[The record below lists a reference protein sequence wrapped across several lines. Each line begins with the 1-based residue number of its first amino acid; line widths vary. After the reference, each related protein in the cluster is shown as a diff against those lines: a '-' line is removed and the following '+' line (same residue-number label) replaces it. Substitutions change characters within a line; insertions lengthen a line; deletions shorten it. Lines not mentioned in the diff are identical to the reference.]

1 MADWQVLV
9 TAAGLGACLTPAI
22 ASLAW
27 RLGVVDRPAA
37 PRKLHPTPTALLG
50 GWALYLTLL
59 PLGIGLWALGL
70 FTGLSRGMLVGVAL
84 AGAFLVLGG
93 TLDDRYHLSAGRQF
107 LFPLVATLVLLGS
120 GLRISFVTHPL
131 GGVLELP
138 LLIGVPLTAAWLLG
152 MTYTT
157 KLLDGLDGL
166 ATGMAAIGAL
176 VIYAVSLR
184 WDSSGGTGRLALLVA
199 GAAIGFGVYNAP
211 PARIFLG
218 EGGSTLLG
226 MLLAVLAVISGS
238 KIATALL
245 VLGVAVFDVAAVLV
259 ARRRSGK
266 SLLAGDRR
274 HLHFR
279 LVQLGLSPRTAV
291 GLYLGSSALVGVIAL
306 TLRTGG
312 KITAVALL
320 VLALSL
326 LYAWL
331 QRRHEQLRTGAG

>member
-1 MADWQVLV
+1 MADRKVFV

-22 ASLAW
+22 AALAQ

-37 PRKLHPTPTALLG
+37 PRKLHPAPTPLLG

-59 PLGIGLWALGL
+59 PLGIGFWALGL
-70 FTGLSRGMLVGVAL
+70 FTGLERGMLVAVAL
-84 AGAFLVLGG
+84 AGGLLVLGG
-93 TLDDRYHLSAGRQF
+93 TLDDRYHLAAGRQF
-107 LFPLVATLVLLGS
+107 LFPLAATLVLLSS
-120 GLRISFVTHPL
+120 GLRISFISHPL
-131 GGVLELP
+131 GGVLQLP
-138 LLIGVPLTAAWLLG
+138 LLLGVALTAVWLLG

-199 GAAIGFGVYNAP
+199 GAAIGFGLYNAP

-226 MLLAVLAVISGS
+226 MLLAVLAVITGS

-259 ARRRSGK
+259 ARRRSGQP
-266 SLLAGDRR
+266 LLAGDRR

-279 LVQLGLSPRTAV
+279 LVQLGLSPRAAV
-291 GLYLGSSALVGVIAL
+291 GLYLGVSALAGVIAL
-306 TLRTGG
+306 TLRTVG
-312 KITAVALL
+312 KITAIALL
-320 VLALSL
+320 VLALL
-326 LYAWL
+326 VFYAWL
-331 QRRHEQLRTGAG
+331 QRRHEQLRTDVG